1 MVVNLV
7 LQLSDGE
14 EMVVEGLEDKSVL
27 DPRER
32 TIEVRRAVQELGLE
46 EERPCERSDA

>member
-14 EMVVEGLEDKSVL
+14 ELVVEGLEDKSAYA

-32 TIEVRRAVQELGLE
+32 TIAVRRAVQGLGLE
-46 EERPCERSDA
+46 EESGRSDS